1 MARNKASNTKD
12 ENFLENIIERP
23 LEKVLPDAM
32 MPYSEHII
40 LDRALPRV
48 EDGLKP
54 VQRRILYSMHEMHMR
69 PDTPYKKS
77 AKVVGECLGK
87 YHPHGDTSIYDAMVR
102 MAQDFNMR
110 VTLVDGHG
118 NFGSIDGDS
127 AAAMRYTEVRLAK
140 LSTEL
145 LRDIEKDTVEWNK
158 NFDDTLEEPAIL
170 PGRFPNLLVNGASGI
185 AIGLATNIPPHN
197 LGEVIDGCVAM
208 IDNPAIT
215 TEEMVAYIK
224 GPDFPTGA
232 YMLVDDNIIE
242 MYKTG
247 RGKVR
252 QRAKTTIENGE
263 NGKKDIIITEIPY
276 NVNKEAL
283 QKRIFD
289 LKETQ
294 KETLGGILDVVDESD
309 RTGMRVAIK
318 LKKGEDPDK
327 ILEKLQQKTDLECN
341 FNVNIVAIADG
352 KPKQLGLLEILKY
365 YLEYQRKVVYKRS
378 IHDVNIAQK
387 RAHILE
393 GFKKI
398 FLDIDE
404 VIRIIRRSPTRADAK
419 VGLMERFELTQ
430 EQAEAILS
438 LQLGNINKMDI
449 DKFDKE
455 LKELSSTIRRLSK
468 IIRDEKEQ
476 MNVVR
481 NELLD
486 IKERFPSP
494 RLTTIVGALAETVES
509 QRDFNPTVRTS
520 KSGIVAISP
529 AGGVKFMTRRSYLVG
544 TRDVVGGG
552 TDSLTTALV
561 KVEPEHTALIF
572 GSKGNCYK
580 PDFEKFPEKKWSDPG
595 MPLNKLFLDAAP
607 DEKAVGIIAFDENDA
622 AGKKVY
628 IYTRQGMVISIRL
641 KQCVVNKEVYDLV
654 TIREDDE
661 IIGVEIVENDSTV
674 MFVTSDGL
682 ALNTITDEY
691 TAHNRGTSGVV
702 GIKLNENESVV
713 FAGQAV
719 KNVANGEFIGE
730 IAIVSDKGYVK
741 KVSID
746 EFEPMQR
753 ARKGMKIIDLKDNEV
768 VVFAS
773 KVIDAYEVGILTT
786 DNEVQALETDH
797 MRTEKRESKGR
808 PILYGVKI
816 KKIIRHFGELS

>member
-1 MARNKASNTKD
+1 MARNKATNIHD
-12 ENFLENIIERP
+12 ENFKENIIERS

-77 AKVVGECLGK
+77 AKVVGDCLGK

-127 AAAMRYTEVRLAK
+127 AAAMRYTEVRLTK
-140 LSTEL
+140 LSIEL
-145 LRDIEKDTVEWNK
+145 LRDIDKDTVEWNK
-158 NFDDTLEEPAIL
+158 NFDDTLEEPGIL

-208 IDNPAIT
+208 IDNQEIT
-215 TEEMVAYIK
+215 MEEMIAYVK

-232 YMLVDDNIIE
+232 YMLVDENIIE

-252 QRAKTTIENGE
+252 QRAKAAIEHGE
-263 NGKKDIIITEIPY
+263 NGRRDIVITEIPY
-276 NVNKEAL
+276 GVNKEAL

-294 KETLGGILDVVDESD
+294 KETLGGIIDVVDESD
-309 RTGMRVAIK
+309 RSGMRVVVKI
-318 LKKGEDPDK
+318 KKGENSEK
-327 ILEKLQQKTDLECN
+327 ILEVLYQKTDLECN

-352 KPKQLGLLEILKY
+352 KPKQLGLLEILRY
-365 YLEYQRKVVYKRS
+365 YLEYQRKIVYRRS

-398 FLDIDE
+398 FPDIDE

-419 VGLMERFELTQ
+419 VGLIERFELTQ
-430 EQAEAILS
+430 EQAEAILT

-455 LKELSSTIRRLSK
+455 LKELGSSIRRLSK

-476 MNVVR
+476 MNVVK
-481 NELLD
+481 NELLE

-494 RLTTIVGALAETVES
+494 RLTTIVGALSETDAA

-520 KSGIVAISP
+520 KSGIVAIDQN
-529 AGGVKFMTRRSYLVG
+529 GGVKFMTRRSYLVG
-544 TRDVVGGG
+544 SRDLTGGG
-552 TDSLTTALV
+552 LNSLAATLV
-561 KVEPEHTALIF
+561 KIEPEHTSLIF

-580 PDFEKFPEKKWSDPG
+580 PDFEKFPEKKWSDGG
-595 MPLNKLFLDAAP
+595 MALKKLFLDAVNE
-607 DEKAVGIIAFDENDA
+607 EKAVSIIAFNEA
-622 AGKKVY
+622 ESAGKKVY
-628 IYTRQGMVISIRL
+628 LYTKMGLVICIRL
-641 KQCVVNKEVYDLV
+641 KQCVVNKEVCELV
-654 TIREDDE
+654 SIKDDDE
-661 IIGVEIVENDSTV
+661 IIGAEIAESDSTV
-674 MFVTSDGL
+674 FFVTTDGL
-682 ALNTITDEY
+682 ALNTLTDEY
-691 TAHNRGTSGVV
+691 APHNRGTSGIV
-702 GIKLNENESVV
+702 GIKLNDNERVV
-713 FAGQAV
+713 YAGQAFI
-719 KNVANGEFIGE
+719 NGDTEEFIGE
-730 IAIVSDKGYVK
+730 IAIISNKGYVK
-741 KVSID
+741 KVMVD
-746 EFEPMQR
+746 EFEPLQR
-753 ARKGMKIIDLKDNEV
+753 ARKGMKIIDLKEDES
-768 VVFAS
+768 VVFAE
-773 KVIDAYEVGILTT
+773 KIIEPCELGIITEN
-786 DNEVQALETDH
+786 NELQVLETDH
-797 MRTEKRESKGR
+797 MRSEKRESKGR
-808 PILYGVKI
+808 PVLYGIKI
-816 KKIIRHFGELS
+816 QKVVCHHGELT